1 MRLGILT
8 GGGDCPGL
16 NALIRAAV
24 VRTVRTYQGQMV
36 GFEDGWL
43 GLFKSRARDLDLPA
57 IKGILPRGG
66 TILGTSRTDP
76 LREEGGVQGVKDA
89 LALHELDGLL
99 VCGGDG
105 TLSAADRLWQE
116 GVPIIGIPK
125 TIDNDVPETDYAFG
139 FDTALCHV
147 VDAVDALHTTA
158 ESHDRVIVLEVMG
171 RSAGWIAVC
180 GGLAGGADVV
190 VTPER
195 PTSVHEICNYI
206 RHRQARGRFF
216 SIVVVAEGAR
226 FEPDPD
232 GTTLE
237 VPQQMDQFG
246 RPRYG
251 GVGELLAREIE
262 ARLKTETRTVIL
274 GFVQRGGTPTPF
286 DRLLGSRMGVAAVDL
301 AVRGEYGRMVS
312 LQGGRITSVDLAVVR
327 QGPRTVPA
335 ELFETAR
342 VFFG

>member
-1 MRLGILT
+1 
-8 GGGDCPGL
+8 
-16 NALIRAAV
+16 
-24 VRTVRTYQGQMV
+24 
-36 GFEDGWL
+36 
-43 GLFKSRARDLDLPA
+43 
-57 IKGILPRGG
+57 
-66 TILGTSRTDP
+66 
-76 LREEGGVQGVKDA
+76 
-89 LALHELDGLL
+89 
-99 VCGGDG
+99 
-105 TLSAADRLWQE
+105 
-116 GVPIIGIPK
+116 
-125 TIDNDVPETDYAFG
+125 
-139 FDTALCHV
+139 
-147 VDAVDALHTTA
+147 
-158 ESHDRVIVLEVMG
+158 
-171 RSAGWIAVC
+171 VC

-195 PTSVHEICNYI
+195 PTSVNEICNYI

-232 GTTLE
+232 GRTLE
-237 VPQQMDQFG
+237 VPQQLDQFG

-301 AVRGEYGRMVS
+301 AVKGEYGRMVS
-312 LQGGRITSVDLAVVR
+312 LQGGRITSVGLAVVR